1 MTIDWVRLQLDVTG
15 FDLGRFQPYVD
26 KCRTAGI
33 RLTTLSELGDTPEHR
48 RALYTLN
55 KECSADIPGR
65 GTFHDYDEYHRLR
78 FEVPAYDPRGVVLA
92 LDGGTWVGMA
102 ATSDRRASGFV
113 FNEMTGVRAGHR
125 GQGLSVA
132 MKTFGIGFA
141 GMCGVSLARTVHHP
155 DNTRAIAMNRT
166 LGFVD
171 ADW

>member
-1 MTIDWVRLQLDVTG
+1 
-15 FDLGRFQPYVD
+15 
-26 KCRTAGI
+26 
-33 RLTTLSELGDTPEHR
+33 
-48 RALYTLN
+48 
-55 KECSADIPGR
+55 
-65 GTFHDYDEYHRLR
+65 
-78 FEVPAYDPRGVVLA
+78 
-92 LDGGTWVGMA
+92 MA

-125 GQGLSVA
+125 GRGLSVA

-141 GMCGVSLARTVHHP
+141 GMCGVSLVRTVHHP

>member
-1 MTIDWVRLQLDVTG
+1 MKLTRHLKDLRPSWKRAAATRRSRQGHNHLQLEKLED
-15 FDLGRFQPYVD
+15 
-26 KCRTAGI
+26 
-33 RLTTLSELGDTPEHR
+33 RLAPVVGASAWAPEV
-48 RALYTLN
+48 
-55 KECSADIPGR
+55 GR
-65 GTFHDYDEYHRLR
+65 GTFYDYDEYHRLR

-92 LDGGTWVGMA
+92 LDGGRWVGMA

-141 GMCGVSLARTVHHP
+141 GMCGVSLVRTVHHP
-155 DNTRAIAMNRT
+155 DNTRAIAMNRM
-166 LGFVD
+166 LGYVD